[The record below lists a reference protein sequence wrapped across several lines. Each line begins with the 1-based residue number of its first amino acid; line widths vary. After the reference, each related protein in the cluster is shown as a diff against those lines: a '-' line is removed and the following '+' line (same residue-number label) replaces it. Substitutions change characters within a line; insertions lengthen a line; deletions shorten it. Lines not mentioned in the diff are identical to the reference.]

1 MAFVP
6 GWTINEFPAFA
17 NTRTLAVI
25 VERTVKHRANRK
37 MIENLPNY
45 ITLTFGLTTV
55 ATLLL
60 LIWTI
65 KSSTSEQTRKKST
78 LVFFSLTIWLT
89 IQAIL
94 TLNNAYNID
103 INSFPPKIMLIGILP
118 TILTITLLFATT
130 KGRQFIDSLPLK
142 NLTYL
147 NIVRIPVEIVL
158 FWLFLNKTIPELMT
172 FEGRNFDILAGIT
185 APLVAY
191 FGLTKQKIG
200 RNGILIWNFFCLGLL
215 INIVVNALFS
225 APSPIQK
232 FAFDQ
237 PNIAIL
243 NFPFS
248 WLPTFIVPIVLFG
261 HLTSIR
267 QLMKPKHENKD

>member
-1 MAFVP
+1 
-6 GWTINEFPAFA
+6 
-17 NTRTLAVI
+17 
-25 VERTVKHRANRK
+25 
-37 MIENLPNY
+37 MIDNLPTY
-45 ITLTFGLTTV
+45 ISLTFGLTTV

-60 LIWTI
+60 FIWTI
-65 KSSTSEQTRKKST
+65 RNSKSELTRKKATPIFIGLS
-78 LVFFSLTIWLT
+78 IWLT
-89 IQAIL
+89 IQTVL
-94 TLNNAYNID
+94 TLKNIYNSD
-103 INSFPPKIMLIGILP
+103 TNTFPPKIILTGILP
-118 TILTITLLFATT
+118 TILTILLLFATT

-158 FWLFLNKTIPELMT
+158 FWLFLNKAIPELMT

-185 APLVAY
+185 APIIAY
-191 FGLTKQKIG
+191 FGLTKTKLNRQT
-200 RNGILIWNFFCLGLL
+200 ILIWNFICLGLL

-267 QLMKPKHENKD
+267 QLFKHKTEIITNEKTTNG